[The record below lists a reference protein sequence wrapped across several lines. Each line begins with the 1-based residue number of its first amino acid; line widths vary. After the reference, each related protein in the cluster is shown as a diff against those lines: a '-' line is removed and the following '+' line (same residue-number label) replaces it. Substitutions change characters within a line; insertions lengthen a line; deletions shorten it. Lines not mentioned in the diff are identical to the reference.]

1 MKKFISF
8 ITERVRLRIFLV
20 FLFAAFTVILTVRLI
35 SVYNADTRATDFLV
49 THTYEIIKDIENVK
63 SSVAES
69 EAAERAFLLTGN
81 EEWKKL
87 LERAHKQT
95 AGALSSAL
103 SQVEDAHQK
112 EHLKQLE
119 KIIHQK
125 IIAENA
131 QINDEAS
138 LGGNLDRSGYDRQ
151 TRIINNDIQLLLDEF
166 MARQSELLKKHSETG
181 SHSKTKAITT
191 AMAGMGLFFVFITAT
206 LIRLNNDIRRR
217 KKAENEIRY
226 SEKKYRDLIEH
237 AGVTIFTSNAE
248 GIFTYV
254 SGRAQVLTGFS
265 AEELTGKSF
274 ATLVLPSW
282 IETVATQ
289 YQQQAKERIP
299 ESTIEFPI
307 ITKNGQQKW
316 VEQQAV
322 LLFNDDKTFAGFQCV
337 VKDISDKKEADRR
350 LQKSEHL
357 MQSVLDNT
365 REGFFMINRSYKL
378 LLVNKQGRKGLELL
392 SGKQVMTGMNLM
404 DFVVESEKEK
414 ALENLARVF
423 NGEQVSYESKYEM
436 PEGPQWIRISHSPV
450 RDKKGTIIGAA
461 LVTHD
466 VTEKRDQEEKLRD
479 SDQKIRAMLE
489 STREGFFMI
498 GHDYSIMMMNE
509 IGRENIYAFTG
520 KKAQPGDNI
529 LQYILPERKEIFTG
543 TFQRVMNGSTEET
556 EMKVNVAE
564 GEKWFQTNYFPVRN
578 ANNEIIAVCSSS
590 KDITEKKLV
599 DNALSKIRAE
609 REEYQYRLQSILDNA
624 PLIVF
629 VKDLD
634 GRYLF
639 VNKAFLE
646 LLNLR
651 NEEVIGKT
659 DFDIT
664 SAELATRYK
673 KVDDEVIR
681 SLRSIENEETI
692 NSGTGGRHLLLTK
705 FPLFDR
711 NNNIYGVSGIAAD
724 YTDKVQYR
732 QKLITAKK
740 KAEQAELL
748 QEQFLANMSHEIR
761 TPMNGII
768 GMTNILMGTALHE
781 EQKEFV
787 NIIRQSSD
795 NLLFLINDILD
806 LSKIKSG
813 KLALEQIQFNLKEA
827 LDTALAP
834 FAIKTKEKGIELVSK
849 LDTAVPQQL
858 TGDPYRLNQ
867 IINNL
872 LSNAVKFTEKGTI
885 TLDVKLEKDA
895 GNHALIQF
903 SVSDSGIGIP
913 EGKLS
918 SIFNSFEQASDSTT
932 RKFGGTGLG
941 LAITKQLIELQ
952 AGKIDVASTMNEG
965 TTFTATI
972 PYVYTKIGQVKEA
985 RQTAAQQDNS
995 ALKGK
1000 RILVA
1005 EDNEINQK
1013 VIGHILKKVGIE
1025 TVIGN
1030 NGREAVNHL
1039 EAGQAFDLVI
1049 LDLQMPEMDGYQTA
1063 TYIRKKLQLNIP
1075 IIAMTASAL
1084 RNEKMK
1090 CFELGM
1096 NEYMSKPFSPSE
1108 LFQQLKRF
1116 LVEQPAA
1123 SPDKLK
1129 QTQTSETSLY
1139 NLSLLHDMDD
1149 NDHFCEVLQLFLE
1162 TTPVSLK
1169 EIKEAVLYENWA
1181 TVHKKAH
1188 KMKSSL
1194 GILQMNSIMQLV
1206 NAVEQSA
1213 KQEKET
1219 EKIPGWL
1226 NEAIELFELVR
1237 PIIETELNN
1246 AKAIN
1251 V

>member
-1 MKKFISF
+1 MKTFISF

-20 FLFAAFTVILTVRLI
+20 FLFAAFTVVLVVRLI
-35 SVYNADTRATDFLV
+35 SVYNADTRATDFMV

-69 EAAERAFLLTGN
+69 EAAERAYLLTGN
-81 EEWKKL
+81 EHWKKL
-87 LERAHKQT
+87 LERTHKQT
-95 AGALSSAL
+95 VQALNSAL

-112 EHLKQLE
+112 EHLRQLE
-119 KIIHQK
+119 KIIHEK
-125 IIAENA
+125 IISENA
-131 QINDEAS
+131 RIDNESALTANMDK
-138 LGGNLDRSGYDRQ
+138 SGYDRQ
-151 TRIINNDIQLLLDEF
+151 TRSINSDIQLLLDEF
-166 MARQSELLKKHSETG
+166 MNRQGELLKQHSETG
-181 SHSKTKAITT
+181 LHSKTKAITT
-191 AMAGMGLFFVFITAT
+191 AIAGMGLFFLFITAT
-206 LIRLNNDIRRR
+206 LVRLNNDIRRR
-217 KKAENEIRY
+217 KKAENEIRH

-237 AGVTIFTSNAE
+237 AGVTIFTSNTE
-248 GIFTYV
+248 GVFTYV

-265 AEELTGKSF
+265 AGELMGKSF
-274 ATLVLPSW
+274 ATLVAPSW
-282 IETVATQ
+282 IENVAKQ
-289 YQQQAKERIP
+289 YQQQAKEKKA

-307 ITKNGQQKW
+307 ITKEGQQKW

-322 LLFNDDKTFAGFQCV
+322 LLFNEAGKFAGFQCV
-337 VKDISDKKEADRR
+337 VKDINDKKEADRL

-365 REGFFMINRSYKL
+365 REGFFMINRNYEL
-378 LLVNKQGRKGLELL
+378 LLVNKQGKEGLELL
-392 SGKQVMTGMNLM
+392 SGKPLATGMNLM
-404 DFVVESEKEK
+404 DFVVESERTK
-414 ALENLARVF
+414 ALENLDKVF
-423 NGEQVSYESKYEM
+423 KGEQISYESKYQL
-436 PEGPQWIRISHSPV
+436 PEGTQWIRISHSPV
-450 RDKKGTIIGAA
+450 RDDNGTIIGAA

-489 STREGFFMI
+489 STREGFFMV
-498 GHDYSIMMMNE
+498 GHDYSIMMINE
-509 IGRENIYAFTG
+509 ISRNNIYSFTG
-520 KKAQPGDNI
+520 KKAQQGDNI
-529 LQYILPERKEIFTG
+529 LRFILPERKEIFTG
-543 TFQRVMNGSTEET
+543 TFQRVMNGATEET
-556 EMKVNVAE
+556 EMCLHTGE

-578 ANNEIIAVCSSS
+578 ANNEIIAVCASS
-590 KDITEKKLV
+590 KDITEKKLI

-609 REEYQYRLQSILDNA
+609 REEYQYRLQSILDNT
-624 PLIVF
+624 PLTVF

-639 VNKAFLE
+639 VNKSFLE
-646 LLNLR
+646 LLNLN
-651 NEEVIGKT
+651 NEDVIGKT

-664 SAELATRYK
+664 TTELATQYK

-681 SLRSIENEETI
+681 SLRSVESEETI
-692 NSGTGGRHLLLTK
+692 NSETGGRHLLLTK
-705 FPLFDR
+705 FPLFDK
-711 NNNIYGVSGIAAD
+711 NNTIYGVSGIAAD

-740 KAEQAELL
+740 KAEHAELL

-768 GMTNILMGTALHE
+768 GMTNILMGTMLNE

-813 KLALEQIQFNLKEA
+813 KLALEQIQFSLKKT
-827 LDTALAP
+827 LDTTLAP
-834 FAIKTKEKGIELVSK
+834 FIIKTKEKGIELVFRQ
-849 LDTAVPQQL
+849 DPAVPQQL

-872 LSNAVKFTEKGTI
+872 LSNAIKFTETGTI
-885 TLDVKLEKDA
+885 NVDVELVRDSGQQAFIK
-895 GNHALIQF
+895 F

-941 LAITKQLIELQ
+941 LAITRQLIELQ
-952 AGKIDVASTMNEG
+952 AGTIDVSSTIGKG
-965 TTFTATI
+965 TTFAVTI
-972 PYVYTKIGQVKEA
+972 PYAYTKTEQIKESKLP
-985 RQTAAQQDNS
+985 AAQQDNS

-1000 RILVA
+1000 RVLVA

-1039 EAGQAFDLVI
+1039 EAGETFDLVI

-1116 LVEQPAA
+1116 LVDQP
-1123 SPDKLK
+1123 SSSTDKLK
-1129 QTQTSETSLY
+1129 QTAKPETALY

-1149 NDHFCEVLQLFLE
+1149 NDYFCEVLQIFLE

-1169 EIKEAVLYENWA
+1169 EMKEAVLYENWE

-1188 KMKSSL
+1188 KLKSSL
-1194 GILQMNSIMQLV
+1194 GILQMNSMLELV
-1206 NAVEQSA
+1206 TAIEQSA
-1213 KQEKET
+1213 RQEKEA

-1226 NEAIELFELVR
+1226 NQAIELFELIR